1 VAVSG
6 PVLVRPPV
14 GVETKPQEGRPT
26 LTTAAAGRL
35 LGLTAARVRQR
46 VVTGELPGGAEPRPR
61 RPRYYV
67 YADEPLLAGRGGPGR
82 GAGPAG
88 QELARLRARVQELE
102 TVNLML
108 LASEEG
114 MRLAAEAAGRAA
126 VYLRQAEAE
135 RAEETRQVRLADR
148 AKAEAV
154 SVMTVP
160 GDAAGAGG

>member
-35 LGLTAARVRQR
+35 LGR